1 VAVTV
6 VRRAFLG
13 VAQNAIGFGSFLE
26 LFLGGRVLGIA
37 VGMVLQREPAI
48 SALDLLLTGVPAHTK
63 DLVIIS
69 LRHGIHCV
77 TA

>member
-1 VAVTV
+1 
-6 VRRAFLG
+6 
-13 VAQNAIGFGSFLE
+13 
-26 LFLGGRVLGIA
+26 
-37 VGMVLQREPAI
+37 VLQREPAV